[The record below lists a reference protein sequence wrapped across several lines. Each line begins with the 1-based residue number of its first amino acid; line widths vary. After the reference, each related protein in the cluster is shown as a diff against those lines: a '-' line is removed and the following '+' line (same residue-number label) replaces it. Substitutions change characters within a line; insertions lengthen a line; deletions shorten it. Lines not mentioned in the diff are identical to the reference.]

1 MTRRLPYVPLHVC
14 HCTRATPSVPYH
26 PKVTIKARS
35 GNGRAIRAPETV
47 EQDKRA
53 WELRTRSLTY
63 AQIATELGIAE
74 STACESAT
82 RGAALIPTESM
93 VEAKKCEVAKLDRRE
108 RNMLALMTREDLK
121 PEQRIAAD
129 MALDRIA
136 RRRAALCGLD
146 EPAKSRIEVVTEDVV
161 DRELRLLATEL
172 DMEDRLREVGLEP

>member
-1 MTRRLPYVPLHVC
+1 MHVLHHPRL
-14 HCTRATPSVPYH
+14 YH
-26 PKVTIKARS
+26 PKMTIRQRS
-35 GNGRAIRAPETV
+35 SNGRAVRSAVTA

-53 WELRTRSLTY
+53 WELRTLSLTY
-63 AQIATELGIAE
+63 AQIATELGIGE

-82 RGAALIPTESM
+82 RGAALIPTEGM

-129 MALDRIA
+129 LALDRIA

-146 EPAKSRIEVVTEDVV
+146 EPAKYRVGVITEDVV
-161 DRELRLLATEL
+161 DAEIRRLVAMLGE
-172 DMEDRLREVGLEP
+172 EDRLREVGLEP